1 LILSLKHFSFRYM
14 LPEGTKPEDVS
25 SNLSA
30 DGVLVVTAK
39 KVPPVNVEIQ
49 QEQQPQLQQQQK

>member
-1 LILSLKHFSFRYM
+1 M

-49 QEQQPQLQQQQK
+49 QEQQPQLQQ